1 MTSKTAPQQDNLL
14 GICHALGE
22 TFGFNP
28 IFLRLAL
35 LVGLVIAPQASVI
48 AYAVAGVAVL
58 ASKLL
63 VRTSRSSKQRV
74 VTLARA

>member
-1 MTSKTAPQQDNLL
+1 MTANTAPQPDNLL

-35 LVGLVIAPQASVI
+35 LFGLVVAPEAAVI

-63 VRTSRSSKQRV
+63 VRSTSKPLVKAFARV
-74 VTLARA
+74 

>member
-1 MTSKTAPQQDNLL
+1 MTTQTAPQPDNLL
-14 GICHALGE
+14 GICHAIGE

-28 IFLRLAL
+28 IFLRLAFL
-35 LVGLVIAPQASVI
+35 IGLVLAPEGSMI

-63 VRTSRSSKQRV
+63 IRSGGKQRV
-74 VTLARA
+74 NVLTHA

>member
-1 MTSKTAPQQDNLL
+1 MISPAKQQQDNLL

-28 IFLRLAL
+28 LYLRLAL
-35 LVGLVIAPQASVI
+35 LLPLVLAPQVTLI
-48 AYAVAGVAVL
+48 AYGAAGVAVL

-63 VRTSRSSKQRV
+63 VRNRTKRSLPI
-74 VTLARA
+74 LADA